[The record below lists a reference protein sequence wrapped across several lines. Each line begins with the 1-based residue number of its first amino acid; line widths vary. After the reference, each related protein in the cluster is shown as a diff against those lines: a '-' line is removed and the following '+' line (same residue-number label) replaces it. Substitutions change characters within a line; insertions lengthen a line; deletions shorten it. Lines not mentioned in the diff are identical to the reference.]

1 MKVSVAPV
9 LRALPEQ
16 ASRLQPE
23 GPRLCRKAGEGR
35 EPSPV
40 SLGFSR
46 EPSEAQAA
54 SRKGLSS
61 SWPSCPRGLAIS
73 LGPHLCSFWPVPGS
87 SSMAQETPSVTGG
100 GRQESLKGVRR
111 VPGTP
116 VAGFPGDSAV
126 KNLPANAGDV
136 GLIPESG
143 RFPGEGNGD
152 PLWCS
157 WVGNLMDRGAW
168 WAIVC
173 GVAESDSA

>member
-23 GPRLCRKAGEGR
+23 GPRLCRKAGEGQ